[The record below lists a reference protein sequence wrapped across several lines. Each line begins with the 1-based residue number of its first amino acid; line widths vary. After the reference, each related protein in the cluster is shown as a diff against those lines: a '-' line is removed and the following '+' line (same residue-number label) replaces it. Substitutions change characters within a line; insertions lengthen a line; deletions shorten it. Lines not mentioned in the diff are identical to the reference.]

1 MAGDIT
7 GGRSPFITPFF
18 FVSIMSPQNQTI
30 PDRMKKKQEYKGPDR
45 GLESA
50 IRTMTGKREALL
62 SPLAAISADAI
73 RRHNRTTEDIRT
85 PYSRDADRII
95 HTRAYSRYIDKTQ
108 VFYLVENDH
117 ITHRVIHVQLV
128 SKIARTIGRCLRLN
142 EDLIEAIALG
152 HDIGHIPYG
161 HFGETC
167 LSELCQQ
174 QGILDRIEDCDLTM
188 QVLDGILCHNGEA
201 DDVKIAPKPCESW
214 AAFDKKV
221 QDATGGCRPGSPM
234 TLEGCVVKFADTIAY
249 IGRDLQD
256 AREVGLIAGDERI
269 PEVCRNVLGES
280 NREIINTLIFDLLE
294 NSDTEDA
301 GFIAYSR
308 KVEKA
313 LITLRT
319 FSRQH
324 IYDNPALCSEREKI
338 RTMYA
343 TLFKVCL
350 GDIAEKRDQ
359 SRIYTDFIG
368 SGHVS
373 PDYLRSATPAELTRD
388 FIAGMTDR
396 YFARR
401 YEECVIPR
409 RIEGKFR

>member
-1 MAGDIT
+1 MKRKAGKM
-7 GGRSPFITPFF
+7 RP
-18 FVSIMSPQNQTI
+18 
-30 PDRMKKKQEYKGPDR
+30 ER

-50 IRTMTGKREALL
+50 IRTMNEKREALL
-62 SPLAAISADAI
+62 SPRAAISADAV
-73 RRHNRTTEDIRT
+73 RRHNRKAEDIRT

-95 HTRAYSRYIDKTQ
+95 HSHAYTRYIDKTQ

-128 SKIARTIGRCLRLN
+128 AKIARTIGRCLRLN

-167 LSELCQQ
+167 LSGLCCE
-174 QGILDRIEDCDLTM
+174 QGIGRFYHNVQSVRFLDRIEDCDLTL

-201 DDVKIAPKPCESW
+201 DDVRIAPEPCTSW
-214 AAFDKKV
+214 AAFDRKV
-221 QDATGGCRPGSPM
+221 QAATDGESPGAPM

-256 AREVGLIAGDERI
+256 AREVGLIADDERV
-269 PEVCRNVLGES
+269 PQHCREVLGDT
-280 NREIINTLIFDLLE
+280 NREIINTLIFDMLE
-294 NSDTEDA
+294 NSDTEEE

-308 KVEKA
+308 EVENA
-313 LITLRT
+313 LIGLRA
-319 FSRQH
+319 FSREH

-343 TLFKVCL
+343 TLFSTFL
-350 GDIAEKRDQ
+350 RDVAGERRDA
-359 SRIYTDFIG
+359 RIYTDFID
-368 SGHVS
+368 SGLVS
-373 PDYLRSATPAELTRD
+373 PDYLASATPAELTRD
-388 FIAGMTDR
+388 YIAGMTDR

-409 RIEGKFR
+409 RVEGRFR

>member
-1 MAGDIT
+1 MT
-7 GGRSPFITPFF
+7 G
-18 FVSIMSPQNQTI
+18 VQTCALPI
-30 PDRMKKKQEYKGPDR
+30 LSAKPDK

-50 IRTMTGKREALL
+50 IAVMTAKRERLL
-62 SPLAAISADAI
+62 SPLAAISADAV
-73 RRHNRTTEDIRT
+73 RRHNRAPEDIRT

-95 HTRAYSRYIDKTQ
+95 HTRAYTRYIDKTQ
-108 VFYLVENDH
+108 VFYLVDNDH

-142 EDLIEAIALG
+142 EDLIEAIAIG

-167 LSELCQQ
+167 LSDLCRK
-174 QGILDRIEDCDLTM
+174 QGIGGFFHNVQSVRFLDQIEDCDLTM

-201 DDVKIAPKPCESW
+201 DDVRMAPVPCNGW
-214 AAFDKKV
+214 PAFDRKV
-221 QDATGGCRPGSPM
+221 QDATDGIRAGSPM

-256 AREVGLIAGDERI
+256 AREVGLIADDEHI
-269 PEVCRNVLGES
+269 PARSARVLGKN

-294 NSDTEDA
+294 NSDTQDE

-308 KVEKA
+308 EVEKA
-313 LITLRT
+313 LIGLRS
-319 FSRQH
+319 FSRKH
-324 IYDNPALCSEREKI
+324 IYDNPLLCSERDKI
-338 RTMYA
+338 RLMYT
-343 TLFKVCL
+343 TLFSACL
-350 GDIAEKRDQ
+350 ADIGAECRK
-359 SRIYTDFIG
+359 SRIYTDFID

-373 PDYLRSATPAELTRD
+373 RDYLRSASPAELTRD

-396 YFARR
+396 YFAKR
-401 YEECVIPR
+401 YEECVMPR
-409 RIEGKFR
+409 RIEGKFS